1 MARRPRFT
9 TRFSRTRDLA
19 VAYVMR
25 PLEVFQPRTR
35 FLIGF
40 AALVLITTP
49 LLFSNNSSSVSADY
63 HEGDVIRRDI
73 VANGDITT
81 VDISETERRR
91 NAARQATRPIFNF
104 DSTRGESSSRSF
116 EAAWDDLK
124 LQLQQKPHHTE
135 LSWSGEGGPTV
146 ARDLSTLDLSDDDL
160 QTVTSAIREVADKY
174 IYDDAE
180 AERLNQEIVLVDV
193 RNPAAQM
200 VMPAP

>member
-9 TRFSRTRDLA
+9 TRFSRVRDLA

-49 LLFSNNSSSVSADY
+49 LLLNSYSTGVPADY
-63 HEGDVIRRDI
+63 HEGDIIRGSI
-73 VANGDITT
+73 VAHGDITA

-104 DSTRGESSSRSF
+104 DSTRGESTSRSF

-135 LSWSGEGGPTV
+135 LTWSG
-146 ARDLSTLDLSDDDL
+146 
-160 QTVTSAIREVADKY
+160 
-174 IYDDAE
+174 
-180 AERLNQEIVLVDV
+180 
-193 RNPAAQM
+193 
-200 VMPAP
+200 

>member
-25 PLEVFQPRTR
+25 PLEAFQPRTR

-63 HEGDVIRRDI
+63 REGDVIRRDI

-116 EAAWDDLK
+116 RAAWEDLRS
-124 LQLQQKPHHTE
+124 QTAAKPAGKALT
-135 LSWSGEGGPTV
+135 WSGDGGAGV
-146 ARDLSTLDLSDDDL
+146 ARAL
-160 QTVTSAIREVADKY
+160 A
-174 IYDDAE
+174 
-180 AERLNQEIVLVDV
+180 
-193 RNPAAQM
+193 
-200 VMPAP
+200 